1 MENISVYIR
10 LRQSENKNDS
20 IFSFDSKSITNS
32 KTNDTLTFDNIF
44 SPSQTNEEIFESTI
58 KQNINSLLK
67 GINISIIAYAQTNT
81 GKTFTIKGDPKLNDG
96 LIFLCIKEI
105 FNLLNS
111 KESLITKPE

>member
-1 MENISVYIR
+1 MENISVSIR
-10 LRQSENKNDS
+10 LRPSEKKDDS
-20 IFSFDSKSITNS
+20 IFSFENNKITNS
-32 KTNDTLTFDNIF
+32 KTNDVLTFDNIF
-44 SPSQTNEEIFESTI
+44 PPSHTNNDIFENAI

>member
-44 SPSQTNEEIFESTI
+44 SAWQTNEEIFKSNNKTKYKFII
-58 KQNINSLLK
+58 KRN
-67 GINISIIAYAQTNT
+67 
-81 GKTFTIKGDPKLNDG
+81 
-96 LIFLCIKEI
+96 
-105 FNLLNS
+105 
-111 KESLITKPE
+111 